1 MSKNQ
6 EYSCCEEHGQFSI
19 GKPMKGF
26 SVNVYDAVTRKQG
39 TFTDKDMSGKWT
51 VFMFYP
57 ADFTYV
63 CATELKELSRISTTF
78 GDKVNV
84 LAGSTDTV
92 FSHEVYHNY
101 DPILKDVNYRF
112 IGDNTAELSSYFGIY
127 NSETGLDFRGT
138 FIVNPNKEV
147 VASEVQFYNV
157 GRSIDELIRKL
168 HAFMYAFE
176 HPNEVVPCEWKPGKA
191 TLKPAELTVGKIGDS
206 YKE

>member
-1 MSKNQ
+1 MSEQ
-6 EYSCCEEHGQFSI
+6 ETCCCEHEEFCL
-19 GKPMKGF
+19 GKPVKEF
-26 SVNVYDAVTRKQG
+26 SVSIYDAKTRKQG
-39 TFTDKDMSGKWT
+39 TFTDKDMDGKWT

-63 CATELKELSRISTTF
+63 CATELKELSRVSQTF

-101 DPILKDVNYRF
+101 DPILKDVNYKF
-112 IGDNTAELSSYFGIY
+112 IGDNTANLSTYFRIY
-127 NSETGLDFRGT
+127 NCETGLDYRGT
-138 FIVNPNKEV
+138 FIIDPKKEV

-176 HPNEVVPCEWKPGKA
+176 NPNEVIPCNWQPGKE

-206 YKE
+206 YKG